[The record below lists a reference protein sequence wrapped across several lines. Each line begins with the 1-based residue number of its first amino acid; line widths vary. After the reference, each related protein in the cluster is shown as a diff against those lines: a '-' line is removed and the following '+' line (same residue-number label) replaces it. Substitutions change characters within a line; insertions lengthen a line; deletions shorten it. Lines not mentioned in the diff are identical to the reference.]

1 MKEQY
6 TMEELDIEL
15 KNRIAI
21 YGLIS
26 RLMLVEVDNAF
37 LDTIEKDEDLLS
49 LFPNYKTWD
58 KRTTLPRKELVDE
71 YYNVDFTNLF
81 LMHLVPYE
89 SFYTRDDQMIESG
102 GDNPVLEL
110 YNELDFTV
118 ELDKARVVSPDHI
131 GVELEFMYMLSVAAL
146 NALQDDDKDSLC
158 ELFQVQRAFLKEHL
172 LEWAPLFLINAK
184 RESRTPLYHDG
195 TELTL
200 EFLLSDFEYVT
211 EKLENYCGN
220 PV

>member
-1 MKEQY
+1 
-6 TMEELDIEL
+6 MEELDIEL
-15 KNRIAI
+15 KNRIAL

-26 RLMLVEVDNAF
+26 RLMLVEVDEAF
-37 LDTIEKDEDLLS
+37 LDTIEKDKDLLS

-58 KRTTLPRKELVDE
+58 KRKTLSRKELVNE
-71 YYNVDFTNLF
+71 YYNVDFTHLF

-102 GDNPVLEL
+102 GKNPVLEL

-131 GVELEFMYMLSVAAL
+131 GVELEFMYMLSVATL

-172 LEWAPLFLINAK
+172 LEWTPLFLINAK

-211 EKLENYCGN
+211 EKLANYCGN

>member
-1 MKEQY
+1 
-6 TMEELDIEL
+6 MEELEVAL
-15 KNRIAI
+15 KNRIAL

-26 RLMLVEVDNAF
+26 RLMMKEVDDRF
-37 LDTIEKDEDLLS
+37 LDTIEKDEDLLA
-49 LFPNYKTWD
+49 LFPNYKKWE
-58 KRTTLPRKELVDE
+58 KRKSLSRKDLINT
-71 YYNVDFTNLF
+71 YYNVDFSNLF

-102 GDNPVLEL
+102 GDNPLLEL
-110 YNELDFTV
+110 YHEFDFSV
-118 ELDKARVVSPDHI
+118 ELSKARVVSPDHI
-131 GVELEFMYMLSVAAL
+131 GIELEFMYMLSTAAL
-146 NALQDDDKDSLC
+146 KAFNADDKDSLC

-200 EFLLSDFEYVT
+200 EFLLSDFEYLT
-211 EKLENYCGN
+211 GQLAEYCRN
-220 PV
+220 PA